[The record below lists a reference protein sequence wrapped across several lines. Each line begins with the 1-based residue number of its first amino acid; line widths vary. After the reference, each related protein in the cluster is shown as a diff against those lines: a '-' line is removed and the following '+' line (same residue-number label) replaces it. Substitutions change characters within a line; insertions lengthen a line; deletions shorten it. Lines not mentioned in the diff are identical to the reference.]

1 MYLGRDDRPAT
12 MTTQFALR
20 VAILGGAAL
29 VMFSLIFFR
38 LWYLEVLS
46 GDKYLEAAQNNRV
59 REIKVPAPRGQIVD
73 RNGEVLVDNRT
84 ALALQVRADE
94 LPANND
100 ERDAVIRRLAEV
112 AGMSPERVDKEIRQQ
127 TKELP
132 ASPATLKRDV
142 PYELVLFLQE
152 RQHEFPGVSVERV
165 FVRAYPHDSLA
176 AHLFGYVREVSPE
189 QLKEPQY
196 KRLDPGDMVGQTGV
210 ELAYDSQLRGQ
221 SGATRVQVDALGRP
235 KGEPLSDT
243 APVAGNDLRLTIDS
257 EIQASGEGAI
267 SQFGLP
273 GAFVAMDVS
282 SGEVLGLGS
291 YPTFEPSIYTK
302 PTIPQKTVDAL
313 YSEETGSPQSNR
325 AIQGLYP
332 TGSTFKLITA
342 TMALEEGLI
351 TPDEIVD
358 DPGSYTVG
366 GVTFNNAGGAA
377 HGALAMH
384 QALQVSSDVYFY
396 KLGHEAN
403 PADPDSPLPLQDWM
417 GRLGLGAPTGIDL
430 PAELGGLI
438 PTPEWR
444 NELYQQS
451 LAPDS
456 PGGKDVVEGETDRP
470 WSAGDNINLAVGQG
484 DLQTTPLQMAVAYA
498 TVANG
503 GSVVRPHLAQRI
515 EDQNGRVVQE
525 INPASRRTL
534 DISESTR
541 STILDGLEAAAME
554 PGGTSYEVFG
564 GFPVQV
570 AGKTGTAERFGYED
584 QSWYVALAPANDP
597 EVVVAATI
605 EEGGFGADAA
615 APAVRQILDTYFDVK
630 PGQVE
635 QVDEAT
641 GTVYD

>member
-1 MYLGRDDRPAT
+1 

-59 REIKVPAPRGQIVD
+59 REIKVPAARGQIVD

-94 LPANND
+94 LPANNR
-100 ERDAVIRRLAEV
+100 ERDAVVRRLAEV
-112 AGMSPERVDKEIRQQ
+112 AGMSPERVDKEIRDQ
-127 TKELP
+127 TRELP
-132 ASPATLKRDV
+132 ASPVTLKRDV
-142 PYELVLFLQE
+142 PYELVLYLQE

-165 FVRAYPHDSLA
+165 FVRSYPHDRLA
-176 AHLFGYVREVSPE
+176 GHLFGYVREVTPE

-221 SGATRVQVDALGRP
+221 SGATRVQVDSLGRP

-243 APVAGNDLRLTIDS
+243 APVAGNNLRLTLDS
-257 EIQASGEGAI
+257 EIQASGEAAI

-273 GAFVAMDVS
+273 AAFVAMDVS
-282 SGEVLGLGS
+282 TGEVLGMGS
-291 YPTFEPSIYTK
+291 QPNFDPSIYTK
-302 PTIPQKTVDAL
+302 PRLSQKTVEAL

-325 AIQGLYP
+325 ATQGLYP

-342 TMALEEGLI
+342 TAALEEGLI
-351 TPDEIVD
+351 TPDEYVD
-358 DPGSYTVG
+358 DPGSYTAG
-366 GVTFNNAGGAA
+366 GVTFENAGGVA
-377 HGALAMH
+377 HGSLPMR

-403 PADPDSPLPLQDWM
+403 PSDPESPLPIQDWM
-417 GRLGLGAPTGIDL
+417 SRLGLGAPTGIDL
-430 PAELGGLI
+430 PSELGGLI

-444 NELYQQS
+444 NELYEKG
-451 LAPDS
+451 D
-456 PGGKDVVEGETDRP
+456 TDRP

-484 DLQTTPLQMAVAYA
+484 DLQATPLQMAVAYA
-498 TVANG
+498 TVGNG

-525 INPASRRTL
+525 INPAPRRTL

-541 STILDGLEAAAME
+541 SVILDGLEDAAMA
-554 PGGTSYEVFG
+554 PGGTSYDVFG

-630 PGQVE
+630 PGQVK
-635 QVDEAT
+635 QVGDA
-641 GTVYD
+641 GSAVYD

>member
-29 VMFSLIFFR
+29 VIFSLIFFR

-59 REIKVPAPRGQIVD
+59 REIKVPAARGQIVD

-94 LPANND
+94 LPAKND
-100 ERDAVIRRLAEV
+100 ERDMVIRRLAEV
-112 AGMSPERVDKEIRQQ
+112 AGMEPERIDKEIRVQ
-127 TKELP
+127 TRELP
-132 ASPATLKRDV
+132 ASPVTLKRDV
-142 PYELVLFLQE
+142 PYELVLYLQE

-165 FVRAYPHDSLA
+165 YVRSYPRGTLG
-176 AHLFGYVREVSPE
+176 AHLFGYVREVTPE
-189 QLKEPQY
+189 QLKQPQY

-235 KGEPLSDT
+235 KGEPLSNT
-243 APVAGNDLRLTIDS
+243 EPVSGNNLRLTIDS
-257 EIQASGEGAI
+257 EVQGAGEAAI
-267 SQFGLP
+267 AQFGLP
-273 GAFVAMDVS
+273 AAFVAMDVD

-291 YPTFEPSIYTK
+291 NPTFDPAIYTK
-302 PTIPQKTVDAL
+302 PTISQRTVDRL
-313 YSEETGSPQSNR
+313 YSEETDSPQSNR

-332 TGSTFKLITA
+332 TGSSFKLITA
-342 TMALEEGLI
+342 TAAMEEGMI
-351 TPDEIVD
+351 TPDEVVD

-366 GVTFNNAGGAA
+366 GVTFENAGGAA
-377 HGALAMH
+377 HGALAMR
-384 QALQVSSDVYFY
+384 QALQVSSDVFFY

-403 PADPDSPLPLQDWM
+403 PADPESPMPIQDWM

-430 PAELGGLI
+430 PSELGGLI

-451 LAPDS
+451 LDPDS
-456 PGGKDVVEGETDRP
+456 PGGKDIVDLETDRP
-470 WSAGDNINLAVGQG
+470 WSAGDNINLSVGQG
-484 DLQTTPLQMAVAYA
+484 DLQATPLQMAVAYA
-498 TVANG
+498 TVGNG
-503 GSVVRPHLAQRI
+503 GSVVRPHLAQLI

-525 INPASRRTL
+525 INPAPRRTL
-534 DISESTR
+534 DISETTR
-541 STILDGLEAAAME
+541 SAILDGLRAAAME

-564 GFPVQV
+564 GFPVDV
-570 AGKTGTAERFGYED
+570 AGKTGTAERVGYED
-584 QSWYVALAPANDP
+584 QSWYVALAPADDP

-605 EEGGFGADAA
+605 EQGGFGADAA

-630 PGQVE
+630 PGQVK
-635 QVDEAT
+635 QVGDAS
-641 GTVYD
+641 GAIYD

>member
-12 MTTQFALR
+12 MSTQFALR

-59 REIKVPAPRGQIVD
+59 REIKVPAARGQIVD

-94 LPANND
+94 LPGNND
-100 ERDAVIRRLAEV
+100 ERDQVIRRLAHV
-112 AGMSPERVDKEIRQQ
+112 AEMSAERVDKEIRDQ
-127 TKELP
+127 TRELP
-132 ASPATLKRDV
+132 ASPVTLKRDV
-142 PYELVLFLQE
+142 PYELVLYLQE

-165 FVRAYPHDSLA
+165 YVRSYPHDSLG
-176 AHLFGYVREVSPE
+176 AHLFGYVREVTPE

-243 APVAGNDLRLTIDS
+243 EPVPGNNLRLTIDS
-257 EIQASGEGAI
+257 EIQASGEAAI
-267 SQFGLP
+267 AQFGLP
-273 GAFVAMDVS
+273 AAFVAMDVD

-291 YPTFEPSIYTK
+291 NPTFDPTIYTK
-302 PTIPQKTVDAL
+302 PTISQKTVEAL
-313 YSEETGSPQSNR
+313 YSEETDSPQSNR

-332 TGSTFKLITA
+332 VGSTFKLITA
-342 TMALEEGLI
+342 TAALEEGLL
-351 TPDEIVD
+351 TPEEIVD

-366 GVTFNNAGGAA
+366 GVTFQNAGGAA
-377 HGALAMH
+377 HGALAMR

-403 PADPDSPLPLQDWM
+403 AADPESPMPIQDWM
-417 GRLGLGAPTGIDL
+417 ARLGLGAPTGIDL

-444 NELYQQS
+444 NELYEKG
-451 LAPDS
+451 D
-456 PGGKDVVEGETDRP
+456 TDRP
-470 WSAGDNINLAVGQG
+470 WSAGDNINLSVGQG

-498 TVANG
+498 TIGNG

-525 INPASRRTL
+525 INPAPRRTL
-534 DISESTR
+534 EIAESTR
-541 STILDGLEAAAME
+541 SAILDGLELAATA

-564 GFPVQV
+564 GFPVPV

-584 QSWYVALAPANDP
+584 QSWYVALAPADDP

-605 EEGGFGADAA
+605 EQGGFGADAA

-630 PGQVE
+630 PGQVD
-635 QVDEAT
+635 QVDDAT
-641 GTVYD
+641 GAVYD

>member
-29 VMFSLIFFR
+29 VIFSLIFFR

-59 REIKVPAPRGQIVD
+59 REIKVPAARGQIVD

-94 LPANND
+94 LPAKND
-100 ERDAVIRRLAEV
+100 ERDMVIRRLAEV
-112 AGMSPERVDKEIRQQ
+112 AGMEPERIDKEIRVQ
-127 TKELP
+127 TRELP
-132 ASPATLKRDV
+132 ASPVTLKRDV
-142 PYELVLFLQE
+142 PYELVLYLQE

-165 FVRAYPHDSLA
+165 YVRSYPRGTLG
-176 AHLFGYVREVSPE
+176 AHLFGYVREVTPE
-189 QLKEPQY
+189 QLKQPQY

-235 KGEPLSDT
+235 KGEPLSNT
-243 APVAGNDLRLTIDS
+243 EPVSGNNLRLTIDS
-257 EIQASGEGAI
+257 EVQGAGEAAI
-267 SQFGLP
+267 AQFGLP
-273 GAFVAMDVS
+273 AAFVAMDVD

-291 YPTFEPSIYTK
+291 NPTFDPAIYTK
-302 PTIPQKTVDAL
+302 PTISQRTVDRL
-313 YSEETGSPQSNR
+313 YSEETDSPQSNR

-332 TGSTFKLITA
+332 TGSSFKLITA
-342 TMALEEGLI
+342 TAAMEEGMI
-351 TPDEIVD
+351 TPDEVVD

-366 GVTFNNAGGAA
+366 GVTFENAGGAA
-377 HGALAMH
+377 HGALAMR
-384 QALQVSSDVYFY
+384 QALQVSSDVFFY

-403 PADPDSPLPLQDWM
+403 PADPESPMPIQDWM

-430 PAELGGLI
+430 PSELGGLI

-451 LAPDS
+451 LDPDS
-456 PGGKDVVEGETDRP
+456 PGGKDIVDLETDRP
-470 WSAGDNINLAVGQG
+470 WSAGDNINLSVGQG
-484 DLQTTPLQMAVAYA
+484 DLQATPLQMAVAYA
-498 TVANG
+498 TVGNG
-503 GSVVRPHLAQRI
+503 GSVVRPHLAQLI

-525 INPASRRTL
+525 INPAPRRTL
-534 DISESTR
+534 DISETTR
-541 STILDGLEAAAME
+541 SAILDGLRAAAME

-564 GFPVQV
+564 GFPVDV
-570 AGKTGTAERFGYED
+570 AGKTGTAERVGYED
-584 QSWYVALAPANDP
+584 QSWYVALAPADDP

-605 EEGGFGADAA
+605 EQGGFGAEAA

-630 PGQVE
+630 PGQVK
-635 QVDEAT
+635 QVGDAS
-641 GTVYD
+641 GAIYD